1 MDTFEYLLTLNQ
13 IREEIPEHL
22 KPSWIRITTI
32 TMVCKDHIKSFDVE
46 HIKEVFRRVKTIT
59 LKPKNS
65 EGRFT
70 WRMMYN
76 SFYNQV
82 TIGYEDMYSAKAI
95 KLFPNGSIQVAGC
108 SNILDCRR
116 VCRQLELILSLV
128 TGKKTVI
135 PFSKFMVV
143 MINTNFS
150 FNTHINLYSLFE
162 DLSKNPEID
171 DVVYDPGTYSGLK
184 VKLVPGKD
192 MKRVS
197 VSIFSTGN
205 VLISGAETLQEAA
218 ETYRILNRCV
228 GEHVRFKKSEDP
240 KTFDVTMGA
249 KFSEWVRVLNKM

>member
-1 MDTFEYLLTLNQ
+1 MDTFEYIRNLAR
-13 IREEIPEHL
+13 IREAIPDEL
-22 KPSWIRITTI
+22 KPSWVRITTI
-32 TMVCKDHIKSFDVE
+32 TMVCKGHIESFDVE
-46 HIKEVFRRVKTIT
+46 RIKEAFRRVKTIT
-59 LKPKNS
+59 LKPKDGN
-65 EGRFT
+65 GKFT

-82 TIGYEDMYSAKAI
+82 TIGYRDMYSAKAI

-116 VCRQLELILSLV
+116 VCRQLEIILSIT

-143 MINTNFS
+143 MINSNFS
-150 FNTHINLYSLFE
+150 FNSHINLYSLY
-162 DLSKNPEID
+162 DHLSKCKDID

-184 VKLVPGKD
+184 VKLSPGEG

-205 VLISGAETLQEAA
+205 VLISGAETLEEVY
-218 ETYRILNRCV
+218 ETYRLLNKYV
-228 GEHVRFKKSEDP
+228 GAQYRFKKSEDP
-240 KTFDVTMGA
+240 KSFEVVMGA
-249 KFSEWVRVLNKM
+249 RFDEWVRVLNKM